1 MANYDLLL
9 LPGDGIGPEV
19 MGEVEGVVEWLNAQ
33 TQNSFNVETDLV
45 GGCAVD
51 VHGVPVSEG
60 TVEKAFKADATILG
74 AVGGPKWDGGEFE
87 IRPEAGLLRLRKDL
101 DLFANLRPA
110 ICYPALAD
118 ASSLKRE
125 LVEGLDIMIVR
136 ELTGGTYFGEPK
148 EITDL
153 PDGQKRAVDTTV
165 YTTSEIERI
174 VRVACDL
181 ARKRGKKIHSAEK
194 RNVMKTGVLWFEVA
208 DRIFKDEYPDLDG
221 NHILADNCAM
231 QLVREPK
238 QFDVLVTDNLFGD
251 MLSDEAAMMTGS
263 LGMLPSASLGAEE
276 NGKRKSLYEPVHGT
290 APDIAGQNLANPIA
304 TIASFGMSL
313 RYTFNMIEAADMVD
327 QAIANVLDAGLR
339 TSDIMQ
345 DGKQKVGTKQMGAA
359 IKAEMDKLAA

>member
-51 VHGVPVSEG
+51 VHGVPVSDE
-60 TVEKAFKADATILG
+60 TVTKASKADATILG

-125 LVEGLDIMIVR
+125 HVEGLDIMIVR

-194 RNVMKTGVLWFEVA
+194 RNVSS
-208 DRIFKDEYPDLDG
+208 RI
-221 NHILADNCAM
+221 
-231 QLVREPK
+231 
-238 QFDVLVTDNLFGD
+238 
-251 MLSDEAAMMTGS
+251 
-263 LGMLPSASLGAEE
+263 
-276 NGKRKSLYEPVHGT
+276 
-290 APDIAGQNLANPIA
+290 
-304 TIASFGMSL
+304 
-313 RYTFNMIEAADMVD
+313 
-327 QAIANVLDAGLR
+327 
-339 TSDIMQ
+339 
-345 DGKQKVGTKQMGAA
+345 
-359 IKAEMDKLAA
+359 